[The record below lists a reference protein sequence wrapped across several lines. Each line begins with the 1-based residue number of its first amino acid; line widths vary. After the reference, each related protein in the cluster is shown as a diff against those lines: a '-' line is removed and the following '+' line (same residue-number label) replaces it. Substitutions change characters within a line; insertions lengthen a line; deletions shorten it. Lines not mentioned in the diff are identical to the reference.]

1 MLQPSLNQKIGTGNP
16 ESLRDSNGDRALSV
30 GTAAS
35 AVGKAP
41 AAEVASWEDPVEME
55 GFLRKHLKTLN
66 RALSIAMF
74 EYRTLKMDTQSEI
87 QVGGKINFEAP
98 HPFCLESSGLIC
110 MDDFVLEY
118 IYTVEERP
126 GSEWVS
132 CNQDW

>member
-1 MLQPSLNQKIGTGNP
+1 
-16 ESLRDSNGDRALSV
+16 
-30 GTAAS
+30 
-35 AVGKAP
+35 
-41 AAEVASWEDPVEME
+41 
-55 GFLRKHLKTLN
+55 
-66 RALSIAMF
+66 MF

-87 QVGGKINFEAP
+87 QVGGKINFEAA